1 MAKVGI
7 STGSAA
13 NAGDGST
20 LRAGGNIINAN
31 FDEIYSYFGDGTNLT
46 YTGGKW
52 VSVSTGINT
61 LGHVG
66 IATTNPTDPLTV
78 RGGANISGV
87 ITASRFSGIGSFT
100 NLVSSGV
107 GTFNGNLLVG
117 AGVTLYAN
125 SGFVS
130 ATKYFGDGSSLLSV
144 PSGLGT
150 ALSGDSSNPLNKIY
164 YIDPTL
170 GIGQTIT
177 VNPPDSSRIAFTN
190 YPNIEVLDT
199 FDLIVGDGDDFIPDI
214 LGIGTTGIGGVL
226 SGDGGRVRAD
236 NYTNKSGAAP
246 NFPEGVVLSGLSTVG
261 ILTGGTSIGATRF
274 YGALTGDVTGTASSA
289 TAAATLNAGAT
300 GSDLTLTG
308 NLNVNGNIDIGGLSA
323 NFADKTVGIASTSS
337 PTDTTADG
345 AGIQIY
351 GATLDKT
358 LLWEKESGCFERS
371 VPDKMK
377 GVFETVSAASTYS
390 LPTGDLVLE
399 MDLEAATT
407 YTYFMPNVMG
417 TGRGSN
423 IGIVSFKNMPANAQ
437 NGTTVTLLMNQSSTA
452 NHGGGVGY
460 ANTVATNGI
469 GATCTIIPKANG
481 SAIAGISTRA
491 RVGGGTGAASSITL
505 SPSKGDVDFISFFI
519 HYNGGT
525 NTDLNSYK
533 VFATKNGGFNFG
545 SVGI

>member
-1 MAKVGI
+1 M
-7 STGSAA
+7 
-13 NAGDGST
+13 
-20 LRAGGNIINAN
+20 
-31 FDEIYSYFGDGTNLT
+31 
-46 YTGGKW
+46 
-52 VSVSTGINT
+52 
-61 LGHVG
+61 
-66 IATTNPTDPLTV
+66 
-78 RGGANISGV
+78 
-87 ITASRFSGIGSFT
+87 
-100 NLVSSGV
+100 
-107 GTFNGNLLVG
+107 
-117 AGVTLYAN
+117 
-125 SGFVS
+125 
-130 ATKYFGDGSSLLSV
+130 
-144 PSGLGT
+144 
-150 ALSGDSSNPLNKIY
+150 
-164 YIDPTL
+164 

-177 VNPPDSSRIAFTN
+177 VDPPNSSQIAFTN

-199 FDLIVGDGDDFIPDI
+199 YDLIVADGDDFIPDI

-226 SGDGGRVRAD
+226 SGEGGRVRAD
-236 NYTNKSGAAP
+236 NYTSKSGSAP

-261 ILTGGTSIGATRF
+261 IITGGTSIGATRF

-289 TAAATLNAGAT
+289 TASATLNAGAT
-300 GSDLTLTG
+300 GTDLTLTG
-308 NLNVNGNIDIGGLSA
+308 DLNVNGNIDIGGLSA

-417 TGRGSN
+417 TGRGAN

-452 NHGGGVGY
+452 NHGCLLY
-460 ANTVATNGI
+460 T
-469 GATCTIIPKANG
+469 
-481 SAIAGISTRA
+481 
-491 RVGGGTGAASSITL
+491 
-505 SPSKGDVDFISFFI
+505 SPSPRDRG
-519 HYNGGT
+519 
-525 NTDLNSYK
+525 
-533 VFATKNGGFNFG
+533 
-545 SVGI
+545 